1 MHRKSTL
8 VGEGEHVLGIVLR
21 TLSPTELAAINL
33 LISELDF
40 PLIEQDQRVQVA
52 SRLITEDGTTF
63 YSTAYKRVRVRNSY
77 TVQYSSGFG
86 QICCFVALDGLSYVL
101 VLLTKLL
108 QLAGTGYEAVD
119 SLSYSSIKPV
129 TCGPM
134 VCIPSSALHSKCV
147 FIGGSSISYVASF
160 PYSLMYD

>member
-1 MHRKSTL
+1 MREIPSSRSSFQNLFIVFYCIESLHWL
-8 VGEGEHVLGIVLR
+8 VKVEHVLGVVLS

-52 SRLITEDGTTF
+52 SRLITEDGITF

-77 TVQYSSGFG
+77 TVHYSSGFG

-101 VLLTKLL
+101 VLTKLL
-108 QLAGTGYEAVD
+108 QLAGTRLPLTSWPGIV
-119 SLSYSSIKPV
+119 SY
-129 TCGPM
+129 
-134 VCIPSSALHSKCV
+134 
-147 FIGGSSISYVASF
+147 
-160 PYSLMYD
+160 